1 MKRGDIVKY
10 SQPADANEAA
20 FRFVLLTEPQKD
32 RVDIQLVCEER
43 IKPIET
49 VRVGEIELAVSI
61 NDYPKPARPARA

>member
-10 SQPADANEAA
+10 SQPADDNEAA

-32 RVDIQLVCEER
+32 RVDIQLICEER

-49 VRVGEIELAVSI
+49 VPVGEIELVSLDH
-61 NDYPKPARPARA
+61 NDPRT

>member
-32 RVDIQLVCEER
+32 RVDIQLVCEEP
-43 IKPIET
+43 IKPIAT
-49 VRVGEIELAVSI
+49 VSVGEIELVVSI
-61 NDYPKPARPARA
+61 TTIQKTPDLHVA